1 MKKIIMC
8 LSIVALASC
17 KSNNIIT
24 SSNYSVSEKENV
36 LRENNSCFST
46 VSIIGGASLAA
57 EREKEAML
65 KKKMEKR
72 EKALNNIDGIDVTR
86 IKDADGNVLFKAV
99 VQNELLFA
107 FDSFELS
114 EDAKGILDKL
124 IPVIEDVPDTKLKII
139 GHTDNIGGKSYND
152 NLSLNRAKSVASY
165 LSAGGIDRNSII
177 EQGKGFSQ
185 PVADNTTEQ
194 GRAKNRSVE
203 LQYMILGESDTAQNE
218 KKS

>member
-57 EREKEAML
+57 EKEKEAML

-114 EDAKGILDKL
+114 ENAKGMLDKL
-124 IPVIEDVPDTKLKII
+124 IPVIEDVPGTKLKII

-165 LSAGGIDRNSII
+165 LSAGGINRNSII

-194 GRAKNRSVE
+194 GRAKNRRVE
-203 LQYMILGESDTAQNE
+203 IFINNE
-218 KKS
+218 IKQ

>member
-1 MKKIIMC
+1 MC

-72 EKALNNIDGIDVTR
+72 EKTLNNIDGIDVTR

-194 GRAKNRSVE
+194 GRAKNRRVE
-203 LQYMILGESDTAQNE
+203 IFINNE
-218 KKS
+218 IKQ

>member
-1 MKKIIMC
+1 MC

-114 EDAKGILDKL
+114 DDAKGILDKL

-194 GRAKNRSVE
+194 GRAKNRRVE
-203 LQYMILGESDTAQNE
+203 IFINNE
-218 KKS
+218 IKQ

>member
-1 MKKIIMC
+1 MC

-194 GRAKNRSVE
+194 GRVKNRRVE
-203 LQYMILGESDTAQNE
+203 IFINNE
-218 KKS
+218 IKQ

>member
-1 MKKIIMC
+1 MC

-46 VSIIGGASLAA
+46 VSIIGGASLAS

-194 GRAKNRSVE
+194 GRAKNRRVE
-203 LQYMILGESDTAQNE
+203 IFINNE
-218 KKS
+218 IKQ

>member
-1 MKKIIMC
+1 MC

-124 IPVIEDVPDTKLKII
+124 IPVIEDVLDTKLKII

-194 GRAKNRSVE
+194 GRAKNRRVE
-203 LQYMILGESDTAQNE
+203 IFINNE
-218 KKS
+218 IKQ

>member
-1 MKKIIMC
+1 MC

-165 LSAGGIDRNSII
+165 LSAGGFDRNSII

-194 GRAKNRSVE
+194 GRAKNRRVE
-203 LQYMILGESDTAQNE
+203 IFINNE
-218 KKS
+218 IKQ

>member
-1 MKKIIMC
+1 M
-8 LSIVALASC
+8 
-17 KSNNIIT
+17 
-24 SSNYSVSEKENV
+24 
-36 LRENNSCFST
+36 FST

-194 GRAKNRSVE
+194 GRAKNRRVE
-203 LQYMILGESDTAQNE
+203 ILLIM
-218 KKS
+218 K

>member
-1 MKKIIMC
+1 MC

-46 VSIIGGASLAA
+46 VSIIGGASLAD

-194 GRAKNRSVE
+194 GRAKNRRVE
-203 LQYMILGESDTAQNE
+203 IFINNE
-218 KKS
+218 IKQ

>member
-57 EREKEAML
+57 EKEKEAML
-65 KKKMEKR
+65 KKKIEKR

-114 EDAKGILDKL
+114 EDAKGMLDKL
-124 IPVIEDVPDTKLKII
+124 IPVIEDVPGTKLKII

-194 GRAKNRSVE
+194 GRAKNRRVE
-203 LQYMILGESDTAQNE
+203 IFINNE
-218 KKS
+218 IKQ

>member
-1 MKKIIMC
+1 MC

-57 EREKEAML
+57 EKEKEAML
-65 KKKMEKR
+65 KKKMERR

-114 EDAKGILDKL
+114 EDAKEMLDKL
-124 IPVIEDVPDTKLKII
+124 IPVIEDVPGTKLKII

-194 GRAKNRSVE
+194 GRAKNRRVE
-203 LQYMILGESDTAQNE
+203 IFINNE
-218 KKS
+218 IKQ

>member
-72 EKALNNIDGIDVTR
+72 EKALNYIDGIDVTR

-194 GRAKNRSVE
+194 GRAKNRRVE
-203 LQYMILGESDTAQNE
+203 IFINNE
-218 KKS
+218 IKQ